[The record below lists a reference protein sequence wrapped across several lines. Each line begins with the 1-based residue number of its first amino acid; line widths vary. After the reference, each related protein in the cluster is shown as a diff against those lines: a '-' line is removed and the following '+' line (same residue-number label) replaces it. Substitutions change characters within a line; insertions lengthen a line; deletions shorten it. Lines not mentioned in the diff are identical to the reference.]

1 MKYVITKEMADAFRL
16 ADGTLP
22 ANVEVWDG
30 YTRAS
35 DGEERTWLSDSVLV
49 CLDKLP
55 KLALPEPI
63 RLTAPSSSATF
74 KGKPVAQWKRER
86 RPFR

>member
-1 MKYVITKEMADAFRL
+1 MKFVITKEMADAFRL

-35 DGEERTWLSDSVLV
+35 DGEERTWLSDSVLM
-49 CLDKLP
+49 CPDKLP
-55 KLALPEPI
+55 KL
-63 RLTAPSSSATF
+63 TVHAPVSLIGPAAPTF

>member
-1 MKYVITKEMADAFRL
+1 MKFVIHKEMADAFRL

-35 DGEERTWLSDSVLV
+35 DGKERTWLGDSVLL
-49 CLDKLP
+49 CADKLP
-55 KLALPEPI
+55 KLSVHAPETPQ
-63 RLTAPSSSATF
+63 TF

>member
-1 MKYVITKEMADAFRL
+1 MKFVITKEMADAFRL

-35 DGEERTWLSDSVLV
+35 DGEQRTWLADSVSFNVL
-49 CLDKLP
+49 KLR
-55 KLALPEPI
+55 PI
-63 RLTAPSSSATF
+63 NPPGVPQVAERPVPATF
-74 KGKPVAQWKRER
+74 KGKRIAQWKRER
-86 RPFR
+86 GL

>member
-1 MKYVITKEMADAFRL
+1 MKFVITKEMADAFRL

-35 DGEERTWLSDSVLV
+35 DGKERTWLRDSVLL
-49 CLDKLP
+49 CPDKLP
-55 KLALPEPI
+55 TRTIRAPASLPA
-63 RLTAPSSSATF
+63 TPSVTF

-86 RPFR
+86 KPFR